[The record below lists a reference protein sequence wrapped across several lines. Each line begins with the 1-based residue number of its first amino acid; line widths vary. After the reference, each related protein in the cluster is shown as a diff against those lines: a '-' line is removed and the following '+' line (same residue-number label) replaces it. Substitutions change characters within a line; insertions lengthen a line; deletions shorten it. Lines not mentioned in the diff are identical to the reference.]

1 MACLLYV
8 EYQVDPL
15 ALIVQ
20 CFIIVRY
27 LEHYIHCP
35 VYNCTNV
42 SIVSEEFPN
51 VTRAQVGG
59 DLCVRNLL
67 AGTEGMFLTFLSGL
81 LNTDRQEHIRVAS
94 I

>member
-51 VTRAQVGG
+51 VMRA
-59 DLCVRNLL
+59 
-67 AGTEGMFLTFLSGL
+67 
-81 LNTDRQEHIRVAS
+81 
-94 I
+94 